1 MVFCGFRSLSV
12 RTCQW
17 RSVFVWF
24 ESLLFGQSSFGSHV
38 SDPTWKRKKAEAPV
52 SSVSASSGN
61 LAGTY
66 CVSKRLVG
74 SFTVEA
80 TFVCMVVFLS
90 LATLLSQ
97 LYQQYDQITGR
108 MILEE
113 VLVKSRV
120 VDASDDQNLLDT
132 YRAYGERLGNP
143 RLWLG
148 AYRLEIEGNTE
159 SVAGKARAGSWEQE
173 IKIQRF
179 QPGRF
184 LRRIESLKEF
194 GEEWTNDGSGIQAGN
209 EP

>member
-1 MVFCGFRSLSV
+1 MVFRGFRSV
-12 RTCQW
+12 PTQECQW
-17 RSVFVWF
+17 YSVFVWLD
-24 ESLLFGQSSFGSHV
+24 SLLFGQSSIGSHV
-38 SDPTWKRKKAEAPV
+38 CDLSWKREKTKSPV

-61 LAGTY
+61 LAGTC
-66 CVSKRLVG
+66 CVSKRLAG

-97 LYQQYDQITGR
+97 LYQQYDRITGR

-113 VLVKSRV
+113 VLVKSRL
-120 VDASDDQNLLDT
+120 VDASEDQELLDS

-148 AYRLEIEGNTE
+148 AYRLKIEGNTE
-159 SVAGKARAGSWEQE
+159 SVAGKASAGTWEQE
-173 IKIQRF
+173 MDIRRF